1 MSRTVNSQVFQ
12 LLEDIE
18 LCIRYEVSAIIRK
31 GTQVEMLSK
40 ETYGMYRVLYSKQLA
55 NEHPYEIIFYVHES
69 KLKPL

>member
-1 MSRTVNSQVFQ
+1 MSRTVNPQVFQ
-12 LLEDIE
+12 LLEDVEIH
-18 LCIRYEVSAIIRK
+18 IHREVSVNIRK
-31 GTQVEMLSK
+31 GTQVEMLLK